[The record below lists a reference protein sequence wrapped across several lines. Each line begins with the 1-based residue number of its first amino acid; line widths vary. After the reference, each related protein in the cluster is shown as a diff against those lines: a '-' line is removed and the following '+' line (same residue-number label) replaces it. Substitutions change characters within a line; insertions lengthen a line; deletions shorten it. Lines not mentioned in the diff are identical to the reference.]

1 MNQDFTVKKKQY
13 LSEKKFVERDYS
25 HEKKIPAQAVSEKKI
40 SCKLKI
46 PHPPPI
52 TFLMV
57 RSLGLIIPS
66 GQSVS
71 GHVVQAKM
79 FASDTSPKLIDP
91 EGRGKRRTWTRQG
104 LRSSLQFAVHG

>member
-46 PHPPPI
+46 PHPAPPLN
-52 TFLMV
+52 FSNGP
-57 RSLGLIIPS
+57 SLI
-66 GQSVS
+66 
-71 GHVVQAKM
+71 M
-79 FASDTSPKLIDP
+79 FCFGADNLSRAFMTS
-91 EGRGKRRTWTRQG
+91 R
-104 LRSSLQFAVHG
+104 